1 MDERDPLPAFI
12 RYGANFNVDPYFS
25 RREDL
30 VASLKDFCAASTKTL
45 TQCLLHKYKIKA
57 SDTENLQAKL
67 TTTQR
72 VCNYTDKLLTNWTL
86 NPNKKIR
93 HSCSRT
99 LSIVIASWI
108 YNLCII
114 YNQVKES
121 SFLSRYT
128 LYRTN

>member
-30 VASLKDFCAASTKTL
+30 VASLKDFSAASTKTL

-57 SDTENLQAKL
+57 SDTENLQSKL

-72 VCNYTDKLLTNWTL
+72 VCNYTDKLLTN
-86 NPNKKIR
+86 
-93 HSCSRT
+93 
-99 LSIVIASWI
+99 
-108 YNLCII
+108 
-114 YNQVKES
+114 
-121 SFLSRYT
+121 
-128 LYRTN
+128 